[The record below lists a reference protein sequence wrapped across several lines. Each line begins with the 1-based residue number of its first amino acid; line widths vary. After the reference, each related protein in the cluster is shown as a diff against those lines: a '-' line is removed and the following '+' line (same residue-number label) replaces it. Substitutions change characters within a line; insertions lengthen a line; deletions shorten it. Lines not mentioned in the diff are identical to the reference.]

1 MGLVIGVAVGAVLGA
16 ATYEEP
22 KCTPDAWMCGFM
34 DPGRGGATT
43 IGAAT
48 VGILGT
54 VVGFIA
60 GAPSPAERWAP
71 ASVRERHPSRLG
83 RRLTPSGR

>member
-34 DPGRGGATT
+34 DPGRGGTAAIT
-43 IGAAT
+43 GAAG
-48 VGILGT
+48 GILGT
-54 VVGFIA
+54 LVGFIA
-60 GAPSPAERWAP
+60 GAASPAERWAP
-71 ASVRERHPSRLG
+71 ASVR
-83 RRLTPSGR
+83 